1 MKLTNNKLTPSKG
14 KHLKSIVTGDVYESC
29 IYLGIYDS
37 KDNYVEVSEEEYQE
51 YLSTLTFI
59 GGPSGGDFNVEEN

>member
-14 KHLKSIVTGDVYESC
+14 KHLKSMISNDIFEGT

-37 KDNYVEVSEEEYQE
+37 KDNYVEVSDDEYQE
-51 YLSTLTFI
+51 YLKEVMVNANKTT
-59 GGPSGGDFNVEEN
+59 EELL

>member
-14 KHLKSIVTGDVYESC
+14 KHLKSMISNDIYEGC

-37 KDNYVEVSEEEYQE
+37 KDNYIEVDEEDYQSYLKAKEAEYNE
-51 YLSTLTFI
+51 YISKK
-59 GGPSGGDFNVEEN
+59 VV